1 MIKRLR
7 RSVAFNIIGA
17 IVILLV
23 VFGLI
28 VSILGVTNFTSSFKK
43 EYSVTTY
50 HMADT
55 ATTLVNGDH
64 LEDYL
69 EGREMEEYQETK
81 GYLDVYCERMN
92 VSLVYVILVDTSDYG
107 RFVSIF
113 NSVNNEVDDSSYTP
127 WELGYQRDT
136 TNNEYRR
143 KYKSIYNQEADYET
157 VYRFKPSD
165 GSHPH
170 VTTLVPVKGS
180 DGGVKGILCVQR
192 PAREIWDARRP
203 FLMVIAFSTAFL
215 SIIASIA
222 AASFIRKNFVA
233 PIQKVTAEA
242 ARFARENTRGEGLG
256 NVGDFKE
263 FEELGTSIDTMETD
277 MVSYIENLTAI
288 TSEKERIVAE
298 LNLASKIQEN
308 SIPSVFPAFPD
319 RKEFEIYAS
328 MDPAREVGGDFYNF
342 FLIDDDHLALVIG
355 DVSGKGI
362 PAALFMMVTNILVTD
377 RTKMGG
383 TPGEILTFVNSN
395 LCEHNTAEMFV
406 TLWLGILEI
415 STGKL
420 TAANAGHEY
429 PVIKRAGGQF
439 ELFKDKHGFVCAGM
453 KGFQYK
459 DYELQ
464 LNPGDKIFVYTD
476 GVPEAN
482 DAENHLFGMD
492 RMLEALNSG
501 SDETPEKVLRSVRHA
516 VDVFVNEAEQFD
528 DLTMLCME
536 YKERKQ

>member
-203 FLMVIAFSTAFL
+203 FLMVIAFSTAFCPL
-215 SIIASIA
+215 
-222 AASFIRKNFVA
+222 
-233 PIQKVTAEA
+233 
-242 ARFARENTRGEGLG
+242 
-256 NVGDFKE
+256 
-263 FEELGTSIDTMETD
+263 
-277 MVSYIENLTAI
+277 
-288 TSEKERIVAE
+288 
-298 LNLASKIQEN
+298 
-308 SIPSVFPAFPD
+308 
-319 RKEFEIYAS
+319 
-328 MDPAREVGGDFYNF
+328 
-342 FLIDDDHLALVIG
+342 
-355 DVSGKGI
+355 
-362 PAALFMMVTNILVTD
+362 
-377 RTKMGG
+377 
-383 TPGEILTFVNSN
+383 
-395 LCEHNTAEMFV
+395 
-406 TLWLGILEI
+406 
-415 STGKL
+415 
-420 TAANAGHEY
+420 
-429 PVIKRAGGQF
+429 
-439 ELFKDKHGFVCAGM
+439 
-453 KGFQYK
+453 
-459 DYELQ
+459 
-464 LNPGDKIFVYTD
+464 
-476 GVPEAN
+476 
-482 DAENHLFGMD
+482 
-492 RMLEALNSG
+492 
-501 SDETPEKVLRSVRHA
+501 
-516 VDVFVNEAEQFD
+516 
-528 DLTMLCME
+528 
-536 YKERKQ
+536 

>member
-1 MIKRLR
+1 MIKSLR

-17 IVILLV
+17 AVILLV
-23 VFGLI
+23 IFGVI
-28 VSILGVTNFTSSFKK
+28 VSVMGVTNFSSSFKR

-50 HMADT
+50 HIADT

-69 EGREMEEYQETK
+69 AGNEMEEYQLTK
-81 GYLDVYCERMN
+81 GYLDEYCKRMN

-143 KYKSIYNQEADYET
+143 KYKSIYDQEAAYET
-157 VYRFKPSD
+157 VYRLKP
-165 GSHPH
+165 GEGYHAH

-180 DGGVKGILCVQR
+180 DGEVKGILCVQR

-203 FLMVIAFSTAFL
+203 FLVVTSVSVALL
-215 SIIASIA
+215 SIIASITA
-222 AASFIRKNFVA
+222 AFFIRKKFVI
-233 PIQKVTAEA
+233 PIQKVTADA
-242 ARFARENTRGEGLG
+242 TRFARENTKGEGLDT
-256 NVGDFKE
+256 VGDFKE
-263 FEELGTSIDTMETD
+263 FNELAASIDTMETD
-277 MVSYIENLTAI
+277 MVSYIENLTAV
-288 TSEKERIVAE
+288 TAEKERIGTE
-298 LNLASKIQEN
+298 LSLARRIQES
-308 SIPSVFPAFPD
+308 SIPSIFPPFPT
-319 RKEFEIYAS
+319 RTEFDIYAS

-342 FLIDDDHLALVIG
+342 FLIDEDHLLLVIG

-362 PAALFMMVTNILVTD
+362 PASLFMMVTNILLTD
-377 RTKMGG
+377 RAKMGG
-383 TPGEILTFVNSN
+383 TPGEILTYVNTE

-429 PVIKRAGGQF
+429 PVLKRAGGQF
-439 ELFKDKHGFVCAGM
+439 ELFKDRHGFVCAGM
-453 KGFQYK
+453 EGIVYK
-459 DYELQ
+459 DYEVL
-464 LNPGDKIFVYTD
+464 LEPGDKVFVYTD

-482 DAENHLFGMD
+482 DADNDLFGME
-492 RMLEALNSG
+492 RMIDALNGG
-501 SDETPEKVLRSVRHA
+501 SDETPEQVLRNVRTA
-516 VDVFVNEAEQFD
+516 VDTFVNEAEQFD
-528 DLTMLCME
+528 DLTMLCLE
-536 YKERKQ
+536 YKGVKQ